1 MFFLTEVDTE
11 RANIRGSR
19 DPLGLVPVWGA
30 FGRKVVGN
38 LTTAST
44 TVRGFTT
51 VLLGFHFAERILQRQ
66 GDSGTTRLE
75 IFMRFEQLAGFVRK
89 LRHDDDRIRGITEI
103 KRRLADPGRS
113 RIRIGSA
120 TNLQILSNQKTYG
133 LWGLY
138 TVPSIDSG
146 WLLPRDLVLTESA
159 RTLVERE
166 YLPVLRAEGLG
177 EGRAIEDLL
186 ARPSFEF
193 EPDGRHK
200 RIADALAKV
209 LSDAMSAN
217 ERTDYHHH
225 LIEGGPAGSKKG
237 WQPRFARLLEDTLPR
252 EEVEFRHEDLLRI
265 IRAASKT
272 KSDLPLAHHLEQ
284 IRDLEALL
292 VTMGNLFGFL
302 QSRDAARSNE
312 LKKTLVSVWGNGLSF
327 LRPLAI
333 DEMQAEISRIYG
345 DAGAGRRI
353 FELSQALHSGDFAAA
368 ISLLLSHNQY
378 VMKARHGSEPWIQW
392 KHDQLSVRYRD
403 GSDVSLMAPRQLATA
418 WRSSFYLNPLKTVS
432 DQLRTA

>member
-51 VLLGFHFAERILQRQ
+51 VLLGFHFAERILQRH
-66 GDSGTTRLE
+66 GDSGATRLE

-89 LRHDDDRIRGITEI
+89 LRHDDDQIRGITEI
-103 KRRLADPGRS
+103 KRRIAEQGRS

-146 WLLPRDLVLTESA
+146 WLVPRDLVLTESA

-166 YLPVLRAEGLG
+166 YLTIIRAEGLG
-177 EGRAIEDLL
+177 EGRPIEDLL

-193 EPDGRHK
+193 EPDGRHRK
-200 RIADALAKV
+200 IADALAKV
-209 LSDAMSAN
+209 LSGRLSSR

-225 LIEGGPAGSKKG
+225 LVEGGPTGSVTG
-237 WQPRFARLLEDTLPR
+237 WQPRFARLLEDTLSP
-252 EEVEFRHEDLLRI
+252 EDGEFSHNDLVRI
-265 IRAASKT
+265 IRAASRT
-272 KSDLPLAHHLEQ
+272 SSDQPLAHQLER
-284 IRDLEALL
+284 IRDLEWLL

-302 QSRDAARSNE
+302 QSRDAARKDD
-312 LKKTLVSVWGNGLSF
+312 LQRALVNAWGETLSF
-327 LRPLAI
+327 LRPQAI
-333 DEMQAEISRIYG
+333 DEMQSEIGRIYG
-345 DAGAGRRI
+345 DSGAGRRL
-353 FELSQALHSGDFAAA
+353 FDLSQALLEGDYSSA
-368 ISLLLSHNQY
+368 IGLVLAHNQF
-378 VMKARHGSEPWIQW
+378 VMKARHGSEPWMQW
-392 KHDQLSVRYRD
+392 KKDRLSVRYRD
-403 GSDVSLMAPRQLATA
+403 ATDVSLLAPRELATA

-432 DQLRTA
+432 DQLRSA

>member
-51 VLLGFHFAERILQRQ
+51 VLLGFHFAERILHRQ
-66 GDSGTTRLE
+66 GEGAATRLE

-89 LRHDDDRIRGITEI
+89 LRHDDDQIRGITEI
-103 KRRLADPGRS
+103 KRRIADQGRS
-113 RIRIGSA
+113 RIPIGSA
-120 TNLQILSNQKTYG
+120 TKLQILSNQKTYG

-146 WLLPRDLVLTESA
+146 WLVPRDLVLTESA
-159 RTLVERE
+159 RTIVDRE
-166 YLPVLRAEGLG
+166 YLPVIRDEGLG

-193 EPDGRHK
+193 EPDGRHRK
-200 RIADALAKV
+200 VADALAKV
-209 LSDAMSAN
+209 LSGTLSKR
-217 ERTDYHHH
+217 ERADYHYH
-225 LIEGGPAGSKKG
+225 LVEGGPAGLKTE
-237 WQPRFARLLEDTLPR
+237 WQPRFARLLEDTRRP
-252 EEVEFRHEDLLRI
+252 EDVEFGHQDLLRI

-272 KSDLPLAHHLEQ
+272 KSDKPLTHHLEQ
-284 IRDLEALL
+284 IRDLEGLL

-302 QSRDAARSNE
+302 QSRDAARKE
-312 LKKTLVSVWGNGLSF
+312 DLRRALVAVWGKGLSF
-327 LRPLAI
+327 LRPEAI

-345 DAGAGRRI
+345 DSGTGRRL
-353 FELSQALHSGDFAAA
+353 FELAQALQSGDFTAA
-368 ISLLLSHNQY
+368 ISLVLAHNQY

-392 KHDQLSVRYRD
+392 KKDRLSVRYRD
-403 GSDVSLMAPRQLATA
+403 GTDVSLLAARELATA

-432 DQLRTA
+432 DQLRTS